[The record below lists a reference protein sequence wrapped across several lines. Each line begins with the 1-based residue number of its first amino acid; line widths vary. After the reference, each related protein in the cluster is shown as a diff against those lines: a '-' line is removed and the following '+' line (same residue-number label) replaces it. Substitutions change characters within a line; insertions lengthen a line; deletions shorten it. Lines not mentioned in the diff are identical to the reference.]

1 MSRYNNEL
9 KLKLALQVA
18 YEQRTCPPAEVLF
31 AEHIDEHL
39 QQHLSSCESCR
50 ENREMDQEEKAAWQK
65 VFDKMGQATARV
77 EVGSRQAGQV
87 WTLKKALGGWQEDG
101 RYLSPPT
108 VLLLKQNG
116 ASWKVAQ
123 LYADKRLMGEGDVW
137 LGDSFGF
144 AQGWNCYALKD
155 DQLDAYIGQAT
166 PQQLRQVTVVA
177 SDSHEPAAEGA
188 ILSFFRDL
196 EIETGASVAV
206 PAVKAVVSAA
216 ATVPPAESILQQ
228 LADWF
233 RPLFSPA
240 RFATAAAIVAIIGIA
255 VFNTVKVSE
264 VNIAQVPAV
273 APLQPQILLASVDIV
288 TLSNGMSMTDE
299 LEVTRGGYQPIE
311 TEKPAY
317 KTGIAFMNY
326 IASDKTADPAAKDEA
341 MRQLNQLIPMV
352 TGGPSIKLPERTD
365 NKDQI
370 EAFIREIEKAAST
383 SGQLGDLR
391 FGSWLQSA
399 RLADDKQLLQ
409 AMTPAVIAYFK
420 VELENQKR
428 APAAVSVLAN
438 LQELLA
444 KKDSSVSD
452 IRNYLDDLYDAY

>member
-1 MSRYNNEL
+1 MSRYNDEL
-9 KLKLALQVA
+9 KLKLAWQVA
-18 YEQRTCPPAEVLF
+18 YEQRTCPPADVLF

-39 QQHLSSCESCR
+39 QQHLSFCESCR

-65 VFDKMGQATARV
+65 VFDKMEQATARV
-77 EVGSRQAGQV
+77 EVESRQAGQV

-155 DQLDAYIGQAT
+155 DQLDVYIGAAT
-166 PQQLRQVTVVA
+166 SEQLRQVMAPA
-177 SDSHEPAAEGA
+177 SASHEPAAEGT
-188 ILSFFRDL
+188 ILSFFRAL
-196 EIETGASVAV
+196 EIETGAFVAV
-206 PAVKAVVSAA
+206 PAVKDVFSAV
-216 ATVPPAESILQQ
+216 ATLPPAESILQK

-240 RFATAAAIVAIIGIA
+240 QFATAVAIVAVIGIA

-264 VNIAQVPAV
+264 VNIAQAPAV

-288 TLSNGMSMTDE
+288 MLSNRMSMDDVF
-299 LEVTRGGYQPIE
+299 EVTRGGYHPVE

-317 KTGIAFMNY
+317 KTGITLMNY
-326 IASDKTADPAAKDEA
+326 IAADKIADAAAKDEA

-352 TGGPSIKLPERTD
+352 TGGPSIKLPERAG
-365 NKDQI
+365 NKDQL
-370 EAFIREIEKAAST
+370 ETFIREIEKAAST

-409 AMTPAVIAYFK
+409 AVTPAVIAYFK
-420 VELENQKR
+420 GELANQNT
-428 APAAVSVLAN
+428 APAAVLVLAN
-438 LQELLA
+438 LQALLA
-444 KKDSSVSD
+444 KKDYSVSD